1 LCDGGND
8 ANGPGEE
15 NQDKHAYPGM

>member
-1 LCDGGND
+1 LCYGGND

-15 NQDKHAYPGM
+15 NQDKHAYPGL